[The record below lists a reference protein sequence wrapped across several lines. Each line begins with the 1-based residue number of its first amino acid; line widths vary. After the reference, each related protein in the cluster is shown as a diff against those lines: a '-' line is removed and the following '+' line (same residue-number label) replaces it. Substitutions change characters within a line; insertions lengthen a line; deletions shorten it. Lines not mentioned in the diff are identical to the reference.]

1 MKGGILGVAA
11 VALSTAAGAA
21 GAQTEA
27 DYTVVPVAER
37 LTFGGVFAD
46 ASLEVQIAMA
56 LMIAGAIASLVIWAM
71 NLSKVGRAD
80 TRALAGG
87 LGWLKII
94 RSAGVLLGVLTASF
108 ILLAG
113 FIGVANVRPTP
124 SLTVLAPG
132 FAEASLA
139 VMLGLL
145 ASTVAVICER
155 HLEARIRRAAA

>member
-1 MKGGILGVAA
+1 MRGKITSLAA
-11 VALSTAAGAA
+11 TAWAAAGAA
-21 GAQTEA
+21 AAQTEA
-27 DYTVVPVAER
+27 DYTVVPPSER
-37 LTFGGVFAD
+37 LSFGGVFAD
-46 ASLEVQIAMA
+46 ASVEVQAAMA
-56 LMIAGAIASLVIWAM
+56 LMIAGAIAAVVIWALS
-71 NLSKVGRAD
+71 LSKVGQAD
-80 TRALAGG
+80 TKALAGG

-113 FIGVANVRPTP
+113 FIGISNVRPTP

-132 FAEASLA
+132 FAEATLA

>member
-1 MKGGILGVAA
+1 MNGRVLGVAA
-11 VALSTAAGAA
+11 AVSAVAGAA
-21 GAQTEA
+21 AAQTA
-27 DYTVVPVAER
+27 ANYTVVPPAER

-46 ASLEVQIAMA
+46 ASVEVQIAMA
-56 LMIAGAIASLVIWAM
+56 LMIAGAVGSLVIWAL
-71 NLSKVGRAD
+71 NLSKVGSAD
-80 TRALAGG
+80 TKGLAGG
-87 LGWLKII
+87 LGWLKIV

-108 ILLAG
+108 ILLSG
-113 FIGVANVRPTP
+113 SIGVANVRPTP

>member
-1 MKGGILGVAA
+1 MRGKIASLALAA
-11 VALSTAAGAA
+11 WTAAGAA
-21 GAQTEA
+21 AAQTEA
-27 DYTVVPVAER
+27 AYTVVPPAER
-37 LTFGGVFAD
+37 LSFGDVFAD
-46 ASLEVQIAMA
+46 ASVEVQVAMA
-56 LMIAGAIASLVIWAM
+56 LMIAGAIAAVIIWGLS
-71 NLSKVGRAD
+71 LSKVGSAD
-80 TRALAGG
+80 TKALAGG

-113 FIGVANVRPTP
+113 FIGISNVRPTP

-132 FAEASLA
+132 FAEATLA

>member
-1 MKGGILGVAA
+1 MRGKVTSL
-11 VALSTAAGAA
+11 ALSAWAMAGAA
-21 GAQTEA
+21 AAQTEEL
-27 DYTVVPVAER
+27 TVAPPAER

-46 ASLEVQIAMA
+46 ASVEVQAAMA
-56 LMIAGAIASLVIWAM
+56 LMIAGAIAAPIIWGLS
-71 NLSKVGRAD
+71 LSKVGRAD
-80 TRALAGG
+80 TKALAGA

-94 RSAGVLLGVLTASF
+94 RSSGVFLGVLTASF
-108 ILLAG
+108 ILLSG
-113 FIGVANVRPTP
+113 FIGISNVRPTP

-139 VMLGLL
+139 IMLGLL